1 MTMEQYKKSG
11 PGAAPKKITDTQD
24 LEGRLR
30 RMEDDHRQQ
39 QEIIVELQTE
49 IRRLKAKLDR
59 HADHI
64 NRQNRG

>member
-1 MTMEQYKKSG
+1 MEQYKKSG
-11 PGAAPKKITDTQD
+11 PGTTVKKESDTRSIED
-24 LEGRLR
+24 RLHR
-30 RMEDDHRQQ
+30 IEDEHIHQ

-64 NRQNRG
+64 NRQQRG